1 MRCVIDSHIDLLIN
15 GSNTRKGE
23 DEGTATKVQFLDQ
36 YIIFSGVPS
45 DVLEHKIPE
54 SSIIEKTFSYHRQ
67 TKTLVLK
74 MVLRLHER
82 ASRLF
87 DKLIIDALRPMGLD
101 KELGLD
107 GKARVHSSQRDK
119 EPACSY
125 CPRTLPT
132 GRSSRWPS
140 MVVEVAYAGAQGR
153 RDRVRLMSTRAGGWK
168 IQMEM
173 DIKKE
178 HYGLKVGDIATVK
191 PEQAPTEGL
200 RVTELI
206 QQIKIVR
213 LPSTSTMGTAPLRLP
228 FEKLMLRR
236 PSAPLEGDI
245 LIPDEGLKELGENVW
260 EVQEQ

>member
-173 DIKKE
+173 FKLLLLLQFKGHQKGTLWSE
-178 HYGLKVGDIATVK
+178 GGRHCNGQTRASPYG
-191 PEQAPTEGL
+191 
-200 RVTELI
+200 RVTGY
-206 QQIKIVR
+206 R
-213 LPSTSTMGTAPLRLP
+213 THSTNQ
-228 FEKLMLRR
+228 
-236 PSAPLEGDI
+236 DC
-245 LIPDEGLKELGENVW
+245 
-260 EVQEQ
+260 